1 MTSQHS
7 VPLARK
13 KGLLIQEL
21 SEELLIYDQ
30 VHLKAHCLN
39 DTAAR
44 IWRRCDGKVSVGQL
58 AAALS
63 KELSAPV
70 DETVIW
76 MAFKQFSRARLLE
89 VPIGNSRVSGI
100 SRRDVLRRAG
110 VAAAVALPVVTSIIA
125 PKASQAAN
133 CIASGQAC
141 TTSAQCCSGLCSTSR
156 CA

>member
-13 KGLLIQEL
+13 KGLLIQEV

-44 IWRRCDGKVSVGQL
+44 IWRRCDGKMSVERL
-58 AAALS
+58 AAELS

-76 MAFKQFSRARLLE
+76 RAFKQFSKAKLLE
-89 VPIGNSRVSGI
+89 APLANSSASGI

-110 VAAAVALPVVTSIIA
+110 IAATVALPVVTSIIA
-125 PKASQAAN
+125 PKAAQAAN
-133 CIASGQAC
+133 CLGTGQTCSAP
-141 TTSAQCCSGLCSTSR
+141 AQCCSGLCSSTR

>member
-13 KGLLIQEL
+13 NGILIQEL

-44 IWRRCDGKVSVGQL
+44 IWRRCDGKISVEEL
-58 AAALS
+58 AADLGR
-63 KELSAPV
+63 ELSAPV
-70 DETVIW
+70 DEAIIL
-76 MAFKQFSRARLLE
+76 MAVKQFSKARLLE
-89 VPIGNSRVSGI
+89 PPVGNSEALGI

-110 VAAAVALPVVTSIIA
+110 IITAVALPVVTSIIA
-125 PKASQAAN
+125 PEAAHAAN
-133 CIASGQAC
+133 CLPSGQAC
-141 TTSAQCCSGLCSTSR
+141 TSSAQCCSGVCSTT